1 MGRPHFDERIA
12 GRITYALQHLQPE
25 GMTVTDMVRRTNLN
39 KRTVMKY
46 LKTLEKKE
54 VVIHYQI
61 GNYKV
66 YRLK

>member
-1 MGRPHFDERIA
+1 
-12 GRITYALQHLQPE
+12 
-25 GMTVTDMVRRTNLN
+25 MTVTDMVRRTNLN